1 MTSFL
6 LGLLIGFVMGYPI
19 GLFINKID
27 KDMKNDA
34 R

>member
-6 LGLLIGFVMGYPI
+6 LGILIGFVAGYPI

-27 KDMKNDA
+27 KDIKHDA

>member
-27 KDMKNDA
+27 KDIKNDA

>member
-1 MTSFL
+1 MTSFM
-6 LGLLIGFVMGYPI
+6 LGLLIGFIIGYPI
-19 GLFINKID
+19 GLFIDKID

>member
-1 MTSFL
+1 MTSFM
-6 LGLLIGFVMGYPI
+6 LGLLIGFVIGYPI
-19 GLFINKID
+19 GLFIDKID

>member
-1 MTSFL
+1 MTLFL
-6 LGLLIGFVMGYPI
+6 LGLLIGFVIGYPI
-19 GLFINKID
+19 GLFIDKID